1 MAQHFRPLCWFII
14 PKQHSIVPFLLHL
27 DIGRRIVLNTG
38 EWFALQ
44 VRTRTEHQVAA
55 MLRFKGYEEFLPTHN
70 VRKKSVLSPVPLF
83 PGYVFCRINAHVYG
97 LIVTTPGVIRVV
109 EFGGKPAP
117 IDPEEIRSIQLI
129 VNSGVPIS
137 VWKGLNVGDKIRIEE
152 GPLQGAVGVLASIR
166 PKRLLVSISMMMRT
180 VVAEVD
186 PEWVSSVGLTLPRYP
201 PASANQK
208 PMLRCSA

>member
-1 MAQHFRPLCWFII
+1 ML
-14 PKQHSIVPFLLHL
+14 S
-27 DIGRRIVLNTG
+27 TG

-44 VRTRTEHQVAA
+44 VRTRTEHQVAT
-55 MLRFKGYEEFLPTHN
+55 MLRFKGYEEFLPIHN
-70 VRKKSVLSPVPLF
+70 VRKRSILSPVPLF
-83 PGYVFCRINAHVYG
+83 PGYVFCRINAHAYG

-137 VWKGLNVGDKIRIEE
+137 VWKGLNVGDKICIEE
-152 GPLQGAVGVLASIR
+152 GPLQGVVGILASIR
-166 PKRLLVSISMMMRT
+166 PKRLLVSITMMMRT

-186 PEWVSSVGLTLPRYP
+186 PEWVSAVGPALPRNP
-201 PASANQK
+201 PVFANPRHSEATAASARIGLSGN
-208 PMLRCSA
+208 LRWSLPSPIGR